1 MKLPLIVM
9 LPSIKEKI
17 DIVLDPLKFK
27 STKAISA
34 DAPPPSPLKRAT
46 NSGISVILIN
56 LASIAPTKN
65 PPKTTNQNNKLLNS
79 IFV

>member
-34 DAPPPSPLKRAT
+34 DAPPPSPLKEQPT
-46 NSGISVILIN
+46 
-56 LASIAPTKN
+56 LAS
-65 PPKTTNQNNKLLNS
+65 QS
-79 IFV
+79 F

>member
-1 MKLPLIVM
+1 M

-17 DIVLDPLKFK
+17 DIALDPLKFK
-27 STKAISA
+27 STKAIRA

-46 NSGISVILIN
+46 NSGISVILMN
-56 LASIAPTKN
+56 HANIAPTKN
-65 PPKTTNQNNKLLNS
+65 PPKTTNQNNKLLSS

>member
-17 DIVLDPLKFK
+17 DIELDPLKFK

-46 NSGISVILIN
+46 VSYTHLT
-56 LASIAPTKN
+56 LPTT
-65 PPKTTNQNNKLLNS
+65 PY
-79 IFV
+79 V